1 MKIYLAVLV
10 IFLIAF
16 AGLAAGL
23 LLKRQ
28 GLRGGCQSA
37 PGSKNDCEC
46 KSATKPDRKEQGNQ
60 HKRCDVNDGP

>member
-1 MKIYLAVLV
+1 MKIYLVVLV
-10 IFLIAF
+10 VFLLAF

-23 LLKRQ
+23 ILRRK

-46 KSATKPDRKEQGNQ
+46 KSATKPGIKGQGSRQN
-60 HKRCDVNDGP
+60 KCDTKDGP